1 MSITFGN
8 DLGGVLIGVFL
19 FVIGYVCC
27 FRKKAYP
34 VYKLF
39 FVIAAIHLYHDGH
52 RYDIDAVSVG
62 RGSIVFCESCQ

>member
-39 FVIAAIHLYHDGH
+39 LLLLLFIYTGTEGGH
-52 RYDIDAVSVG
+52 R
-62 RGSIVFCESCQ
+62 ESEYIQKKNE